1 MCYEERVGVIGT
13 WMRAKASLFT
23 TFGLIGCL
31 LGGCAEEFIVY
42 HSQTGAPLIISR
54 RAFSP
59 EGCLDEVKADAARLG
74 VAFRHV
80 HVRGSTVGR
89 SLLWPFEP
97 GYACEA
103 AIGSE
108 ELPSGAYPMET
119 FHIPP
124 TPTTLPG
131 SFNAVGSFERNQ

>member
-1 MCYEERVGVIGT
+1 
-13 WMRAKASLFT
+13 MRAKASFFT
-23 TFGLIGCL
+23 AFGLIGCL

-59 EGCLDEVKADAARLG
+59 EGCVDEVKADAARLE
-74 VAFRHV
+74 VSFRHV

-103 AIGSE
+103 AIGPE
-108 ELPSGAYPMET
+108 ELPSGAYLIQT
-119 FHIPP
+119 FHIPS
-124 TPTTLPG
+124 TPATMTG
-131 SFNAVGSFERNQ
+131 SFNAVGPFERNQ